1 LSYLPV
7 ILVVLAFVALLLWLR
22 RGAASQS
29 TDDHETLARNPD
41 TVFNPPPRPSF
52 VVNGRAID
60 AETEEARARR
70 QLNLTSA
77 EPLPRVMV
85 FSAEPLRAFTPQG
98 AVVSG
103 PRGPIAEISADVAEA
118 AEHKLRVGDPTMRHL
133 PLLTDGYDFRPARDC
148 GPALHAEGL

>member
-1 LSYLPV
+1 
-7 ILVVLAFVALLLWLR
+7 
-22 RGAASQS
+22 
-29 TDDHETLARNPD
+29 
-41 TVFNPPPRPSF
+41 VFNPPPRPSF

-103 PRGPIAEISADVAEA
+103 PRGPIAEISADVAET
-118 AEHKLRVGDPTMRHL
+118 AEHKLRAGDPTMRHRTIDYTSRYSDEL
-133 PLLTDGYDFRPARDC
+133 KARVAAGDVLTDGYDFRPARDC